1 MTRFLVVMFTVLTL
15 GTGVA
20 AQDRVW
26 VQIEAQRTLTGT
38 QDAARGYEA
47 RGVPDVQGFALTTR
61 WYAVVLGP
69 YSPADAEAQ
78 LSGLRARGLIPADSY
93 IVNGNL
99 FTTQFWPVG
108 LSGNADTRPVTVPEA
123 DPDPA
128 ITAPEPAPEPDPI
141 QPPDETLAE
150 ARAAENALSRDE
162 KREVQEW
169 LQWAGFYTGAL
180 DGLYGRGTRQAMEA
194 WQIANNHEPTGVMTT
209 GQRGQLRTAY
219 NAILDGMD
227 LQVVRDNAT
236 GIEIAIPTGVVDF
249 TEYRPPF
256 ANFEP
261 RTDLGARV
269 LLISQPGDRTR
280 LAGLYE
286 ILQTLEIVPPE
297 GPRDRSGDSFVIEGI
312 GRDIHTH
319 VTARHA
325 DGQIKG
331 FALIWPTGD
340 EDRRA
345 RVLSEMQASFTS
357 IAGVLDPGIVA
368 PDEDQAIDLVSGLAI
383 RKPLRDR
390 SGFFIDADGDVLTT
404 LEAVDGCGEV
414 TLDSVHPARVI
425 HRDDRLGLVVLRPEA
440 ALAPPAVAAFQTG
453 VPRLQS
459 EIAVAGYP
467 YGGVLPAP
475 ALTFGTLADIRGL
488 NGEDEVKRLVLTAQ
502 EGDAG
507 GPVFDNGGAVLGMLL
522 PRQTLNGQVLPP
534 DVAFSVDASEIV
546 ASVQGAGLSVQT
558 TATLAYMTPE
568 AMSGL
573 ANDVTVLVSC
583 WE

>member
-1 MTRFLVVMFTVLTL
+1 MTRFLVVMIAALTL
-15 GTGVA
+15 GGTA
-20 AQDRVW
+20 MAQDGVW

-47 RGVPDVQGFALTTR
+47 RGVPDVQGYALTTR

-69 YSPADAEAQ
+69 YSAADAEAQ
-78 LSGLRARGLIPADSY
+78 LRSLRARGLIPADSY
-93 IVNGNL
+93 IVDGSR

-108 LSGNADTRPVTVPEA
+108 LSGNADTRPLTVPDA
-123 DPDPA
+123 D
-128 ITAPEPAPEPDPI
+128 PEPAIVVPQPEPDPI
-141 QPPDETLAE
+141 LPPDETLAE

-169 LQWAGFYTGAL
+169 LQWAGFYTGAI

-209 GQRGQLRTAY
+209 GQRGQLQAAY

-227 LQVVRDNAT
+227 LQMVRDNAT
-236 GIEIAIPTGVVDF
+236 GIEILIPTGVVAF
-249 TEYRPPF
+249 TEYQPPF
-256 ANFEP
+256 AHFEP

-297 GPRDRSGDSFVIEGI
+297 GPRDRSRDSFVIEGI
-312 GRDIHTH
+312 DRDIHTY
-319 VTARHA
+319 VTARHEG
-325 DGQIKG
+325 GQIKG

-345 RVLSEMQASFTS
+345 RVLSEMQDSFTAV
-357 IAGVLDPGIVA
+357 AGVLDPGIVA

-390 SGFFIDADGDVLTT
+390 TGFFIDAAGDVLTT
-404 LEAVDGCGEV
+404 IEAVEGCGEV
-414 TLDSVHPARVI
+414 TLDTVHPAQVV
-425 HRDDRLGLVVLRPEA
+425 HRDAGLGLAVLRPEA
-440 ALAPPAVAAFQTG
+440 ALAPPGVAAFQTG
-453 VPRLQS
+453 VPRLQA
-459 EIAVAGYP
+459 EIAVAGFP

-488 NGEDEVKRLVLTAQ
+488 NGEEEVKRLVLTAQ

-522 PRQTLNGQVLPP
+522 PRAAQNGQVLPP

-546 ASVQGAGLSVQT
+546 ASLQAAGLSVQT
-558 TATLAYMTPE
+558 TDSLAYMTPE
-568 AMSGL
+568 AMTGL